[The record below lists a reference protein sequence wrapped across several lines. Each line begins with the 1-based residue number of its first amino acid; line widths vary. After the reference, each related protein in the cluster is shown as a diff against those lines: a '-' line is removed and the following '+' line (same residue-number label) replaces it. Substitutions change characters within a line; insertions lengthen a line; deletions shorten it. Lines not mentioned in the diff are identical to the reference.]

1 MNLISAS
8 DLRSQLASVRLLDAR
23 PDSTDYAAGHLPG
36 ALHADLNRQLSTASD
51 PGHDP
56 ARGGRHPLPSLP
68 RFAAQVGAW
77 GIGPATRI
85 VLYDAN
91 GGGNAAA
98 RLWWMLRALGHE
110 EVRVLDGGL
119 PKALGAGMPLTSDLA
134 PVTTLGP
141 YPVARW
147 QFPTVDAEEVETL
160 RKDPGRKLL
169 DVRSQ
174 ERWRGESEPFD
185 PVAGHIPG
193 SLNLPWNENLGPD
206 GCFKSPEALRALYGP
221 LLDGTPPERLAVH
234 CGSGVTACHTLLAL
248 DVAGLPGAALYV
260 GSWSEWCRSDR
271 DRDPRP

>member
-1 MNLISAS
+1 MPLITALE
-8 DLRSQLASVRLLDAR
+8 LRSQLASVRLLDAR
-23 PDSTDYAAGHLPG
+23 PDPADFSAGHLPG
-36 ALHADLNRQLSTASD
+36 ALHADLNRQLSTAAD

-56 ARGGRHPLPSLP
+56 ARGGRHPLPPWP

-77 GIGPATRI
+77 GIGPATKV

-98 RLWWMLRALGHE
+98 RLWWMFRALGHE
-110 EVRVLDGGL
+110 DVRVLDSGL
-119 PKALGAGMPLTSDLA
+119 PEALRAGMALTYEPIA
-134 PVTTLGP
+134 VPAFAP
-141 YPVARW
+141 YPTEDGRL
-147 QFPTVDAEEVETL
+147 PTVDAEAVETL
-160 RKDPGRKLL
+160 RKDSGRKLL
-169 DVRSQ
+169 DVRSR
-174 ERWRGESEPFD
+174 ERWRGETEPFD

-206 GCFKSPEALRALYGP
+206 GRFKSPEALRALYAP

-260 GSWSEWCRSDR
+260 GSWSEWCRSGR
-271 DRDPRP
+271 DREPRP